1 MGHMIGDYQTDP
13 LDRIEKSLT
22 NFNVNTALI
31 KEQVIEISRSHK
43 KSNANFIKQYELL
56 LEEVVKLKIEGRMIR
71 EEIKKFM

>member
-1 MGHMIGDYQTDP
+1 MIGDYQTDP